1 MTKKNENIKND
12 AKERLIKNMQD
23 LLWERGYIGTS
34 PKSVQERAAVGQGS
48 MYHHFSGKEELAVE
62 AIKRTSDELISR
74 MESVVLNE
82 KTALDKIKAY
92 LLFERDV
99 LKGCRI
105 GRLTQDPDI
114 INSEE
119 LRKPVGEALQH
130 IVNIID
136 QILEEGRK
144 NNEFDK
150 SINTHAVATMIIA
163 VLQGGYVIAR
173 GENSVAPF
181 EDAIHGAI
189 ELLEAVLSASSSK

>member
-1 MTKKNENIKND
+1 MTKKND

-23 LLWERGYIGTS
+23 LLWERGYMGTS

-92 LLFERDV
+92 LLFERDI

-105 GRLTQDPDI
+105 GRLTQDSDI

-130 IVNIID
+130 IVNIIN

-150 SINTHAVATMIIA
+150 NINTHAVATMIIA

-173 GENSVAPF
+173 GENSVIPF

-189 ELLEAVLSASSSK
+189 ELLEAVLTTSSSK